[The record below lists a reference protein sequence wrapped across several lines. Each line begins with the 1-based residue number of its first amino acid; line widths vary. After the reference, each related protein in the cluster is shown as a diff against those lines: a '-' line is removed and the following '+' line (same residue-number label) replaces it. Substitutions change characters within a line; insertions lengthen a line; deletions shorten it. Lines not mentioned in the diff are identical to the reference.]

1 MGGSIMGKLRVATL
15 SVALGGAALLAL
27 PGIAQA
33 APGVPCSAA
42 AKACI
47 DLSAN
52 TSWLTQNGA
61 VTYGG
66 VPITTGK
73 PGYET
78 PPGTFHV
85 TYKDIDH
92 WSHAYNA
99 PMPYS
104 VFFTDTGIA
113 FHEGSLSAQS
123 HGCVH
128 LSPEAARAYYNALH
142 PGDVVEVVP

>member
-1 MGGSIMGKLRVATL
+1 MGGSIMGKLRVAAL
-15 SVALGGAALLAL
+15 SAILGGAAMLAL
-27 PGIAQA
+27 PSFAQA

-52 TSWLTQNGA
+52 TSWLMQNGA

-66 VPITTGK
+66 TQITSGK

-78 PPGTFHV
+78 PAGTFHV
-85 TYKDIDH
+85 QYKDIDH
-92 WSHAYNA
+92 WSQAYDA

-113 FHEGSLSAQS
+113 FHEGSLTAQS

-128 LSPEAARAYYNALH
+128 LSPEAARAYYNTLQ

>member
-1 MGGSIMGKLRVATL
+1 MGKLRMAVVSA
-15 SVALGGAALLAL
+15 ALAGGAMIAL
-27 PGIAQA
+27 PAFAQA

-52 TSWLTQNGA
+52 TTWLMQNGT

-66 VPITTGK
+66 VPITSGK

-85 TYKDIDH
+85 TYKDVDH
-92 WSHAYNA
+92 WSRAYDA

-104 VFFTDTGIA
+104 VFFTNTGIA
-113 FHEGSLSAQS
+113 FHEGSLTAKS

-128 LSPEAARAYYNALH
+128 LSPEAARTYYNALH